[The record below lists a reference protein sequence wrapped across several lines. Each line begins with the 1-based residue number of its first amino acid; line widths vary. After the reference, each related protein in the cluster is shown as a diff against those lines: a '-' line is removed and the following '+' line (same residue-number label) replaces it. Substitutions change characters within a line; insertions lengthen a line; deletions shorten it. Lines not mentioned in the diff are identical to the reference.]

1 VSFAPFIHSIIAM
14 MMIFI
19 GIDRA
24 VGRRAIDR
32 DDSIHHPSTRRRVS
46 RASVAA
52 RSSVRWM
59 DKTIEKKK
67 NAPVRRAIADARTS
81 REDVVDSRR

>member
-67 NAPVRRAIADARTS
+67 ERTRS
-81 REDVVDSRR
+81 SSDRGREDVARRRC